1 MAFNLYKGKT
11 KLMHFEKDTA
21 AELRAGGLVTLTDS
35 GTVVPVGNDSDDK
48 ILGVARRTDTTTD
61 SSIVPIEVPVE
72 SAVEWLIDVDSD
84 AGAADSDVGR
94 YVNVDTTGGN
104 SVLAGDSSGM
114 RVDISDSVA
123 GSILV
128 TGVLSTTRI
137 RGVIA
142 NTAFHQTFD
151 T

>member
-1 MAFNLYKGKT
+1 MFRRFAGKT
-11 KLMHFEKDTA
+11 KQMWFKGDTA

-48 ILGVARRTDTTTD
+48 IVGVALRNDTTTD
-61 SSIVPIEVPVE
+61 SSLTPVEVPVE
-72 SAVEWLIDVDSD
+72 SAVEWTIDLDSD
-84 AGAADSDVGR
+84 GGAADSDIGR

-104 SVLAGDSSGM
+104 SVSAGDSSGM
-114 RVDISDSVA
+114 RIDISDSVA

-128 TGVLSTTRI
+128 TKRISTTQVI
-137 RGVIA
+137 GVIA